1 MGLIKTML
9 TNNSYFYA
17 MIEQVRKILAEGE
30 SITSEFKTS
39 KTELSKNVF
48 ESICAFLN
56 RNGGN
61 LLLGVTDKGAVEGI
75 DKDNIQRVF
84 DTLVT
89 NLNNPQKLS
98 PTFYLT
104 PKIVEIDGKLI
115 IHLQIPESSQVHSTV
130 GRIFDRNGDGDFNIS
145 GNHALV
151 EQLYQRKSNTFT
163 ETTIYKYLAPGDFRA
178 DLIARVRK
186 TAQIQRPGHPWENM
200 TDEELL
206 KSAKLYRKD
215 FKTGEEGY
223 TLAAA
228 LLFGRDEVIHNIL
241 PAYKTDAIVRKVN
254 TDRYDDRLEVRTNLI
269 ESYDLLM
276 EFARKHLPDP
286 FYLEKDQRIS
296 LRDTIF
302 REIIA
307 NTLIH
312 REYINSFPAKFIIG
326 NTTVIIENWNKP
338 YGHGLINPVN
348 FYTHPKNP
356 NILEVFK
363 QIGRAEELGSGVRN
377 VFRYAKIY
385 GGAEPV
391 FQEGDIFKTI
401 IAVPVEV
408 KEKQEVKT
416 GEGISEGLNEGIS
429 DTENTQND
437 TEESKSDTEKSKN
450 DAVNIYFRIID
461 AVNDA
466 VKSFSVTVNE
476 TNDTIKG
483 ADVTI
488 NDTINGTDDT
498 INDTIKRRYID
509 IVETLLK
516 SPGLRSNALA
526 GKMKVSEV
534 TIRRDMQTLDKLDLV
549 EYRGS
554 KKTGGYFLTQRLL
567 QKIKL

>member
-1 MGLIKTML
+1 ML

-61 LLLGVTDKGAVEGI
+61 LLLGVTNNGTIEGI
-75 DKDNIQRVF
+75 DKEKIHRVY
-84 DTLVT
+84 DTLVA

-104 PKIVEIDGKLI
+104 PAIVEIDGKLI
-115 IHLQIPESSQVHSTV
+115 IHLQIPESSQVHSTA

-145 GNHALV
+145 GNHTLV
-151 EQLYQRKSNTFT
+151 EQLYQRKSNTFS
-163 ETTIYKYLAPGDFRA
+163 ETTIYKYLAFTDFRPE
-178 DLIARVRK
+178 LIARVRK
-186 TAQIQRPGHPWENM
+186 TALIQRPGHPWENM

-228 LLFGRDEVIHNIL
+228 LLFGKDEVIHNIL
-241 PAYKTDAIVRKVN
+241 PAYKTDVIVRKMN

-286 FYLEKDQRIS
+286 FHLEKDQRIS

-312 REYINSFPAKFIIG
+312 REYLNSFPAKFIIE
-326 NTTVIIENWNKP
+326 NATVTIENWNKP
-338 YGHGLINPVN
+338 HGHGLINPVN

-377 VFRYAKIY
+377 VFRYGKVY

-391 FQEGDIFKTI
+391 FQEGDVFKTI

-408 KEKQEVKT
+408 INFIEDT
-416 GEGISEGLNEGIS
+416 
-429 DTENTQND
+429 DTEKIQN
-437 TEESKSDTEKSKN
+437 DTEKSKN
-450 DAVNIYFRIID
+450 DAVNIYSRIID

-466 VKSFSVTVNE
+466 VKFLSDTINDTVND
-476 TNDTIKG
+476 TDDTIKG
-483 ADVTI
+483 VDVTI
-488 NDTINGTDDT
+488 NDTTIGSDDT
-498 INDTIKRRYID
+498 IKKRYFD
-509 IVETLLK
+509 IVETLLN

-526 GKMKVSEV
+526 GKMNVTEV
-534 TIRRDMQTLDKLDLV
+534 TIRRDMQKLDKLDLV

-554 KKTGGYFLTQRLL
+554 KKTGGYYLTQKLL

>member
-1 MGLIKTML
+1 MD
-9 TNNSYFYA
+9 FA
-17 MIEQVRKILAEGE
+17 A
-30 SITSEFKTS
+30 
-39 KTELSKNVF
+39 
-48 ESICAFLN
+48 A
-56 RNGGN
+56 
-61 LLLGVTDKGAVEGI
+61 
-75 DKDNIQRVF
+75 
-84 DTLVT
+84 
-89 NLNNPQKLS
+89 
-98 PTFYLT
+98 
-104 PKIVEIDGKLI
+104 
-115 IHLQIPESSQVHSTV
+115 LQIPESSQVHSTA

-145 GNHALV
+145 GNHTLV

-163 ETTIYKYLAPGDFRA
+163 ETTIYKYLVPGDFRP

-200 TDEELL
+200 MNEELL

-223 TLAAA
+223 TLAAT
-228 LLFGRDEVIHNIL
+228 LLFGKDEVIHNIL

-269 ESYDLLM
+269 ESYDLIM

-286 FYLEKDQRIS
+286 FYLDKDQRIS

-312 REYINSFPAKFIIG
+312 REYINSFTTKFIIE
-326 NTTVIIENWNKP
+326 NATVTIENWNKP

-356 NILEVFK
+356 NIFEVFK
-363 QIGRAEELGSGVRN
+363 QIGRAEELDSGVRN

-408 KEKQEVKT
+408 KEKLEDKT
-416 GEGISEGLNEGIS
+416 GEGINEGL
-429 DTENTQND
+429 
-437 TEESKSDTEKSKN
+437 
-450 DAVNIYFRIID
+450 
-461 AVNDA
+461 
-466 VKSFSVTVNE
+466 
-476 TNDTIKG
+476 NDTIKG

-488 NDTINGTDDT
+488 KDADDTVNVT
-498 INDTIKRRYID
+498 INDAEKNQNDTEHIFSKISDAVNDAVKERLKAELSGIIKKNGLSLPKLMNFYSIKRATAQRDMKILKD
-509 IVETLLK
+509 IGFISFVG
-516 SPGLRSNALA
+516 SPKA
-526 GKMKVSEV
+526 GKYMATEK
-534 TIRRDMQTLDKLDLV
+534 
-549 EYRGS
+549 
-554 KKTGGYFLTQRLL
+554 LL
-567 QKIKL
+567 QIITKL

>member
-1 MGLIKTML
+1 
-9 TNNSYFYA
+9 

-30 SITSEFKTS
+30 NITSEFKTS

-61 LLLGVTDKGAVEGI
+61 LLLGVTNDGTIEGI
-75 DKDNIQRVF
+75 DKEKIHRVF

-104 PKIVEIDGKLI
+104 PAIVEIDGKLI
-115 IHLQIPESSQVHSTV
+115 IHLQIPESSQVHSTA

-151 EQLYQRKSNTFT
+151 EQLYQRKSNSFS
-163 ETTIYKYLAPGDFRA
+163 ETTIYKYLAFTDFRPE
-178 DLIARVRK
+178 LIARVRK
-186 TAQIQRPGHPWENM
+186 TALIQRPGHPWENM

-215 FKTGEEGY
+215 FKSGEEGY

-228 LLFGRDEVIHNIL
+228 LLFGKDEVIHNIL

-276 EFARKHLPDP
+276 EFTRKHLPDP
-286 FYLEKDQRIS
+286 FHLEKDQRIS

-312 REYINSFPAKFIIG
+312 REYLNSFPAKFIIE
-326 NTTVIIENWNKP
+326 NATVTIENWNKP

-356 NILEVFK
+356 NILEIFK

-377 VFRYAKIY
+377 VFRYGKVY

-391 FQEGDIFKTI
+391 FQEGDVFKTI
-401 IAVPVEV
+401 IAVPVEA

-416 GEGISEGLNEGIS
+416 GEGISEGISEGLNEGLN
-429 DTENTQND
+429 DAVNTQND
-437 TEESKSDTEKSKN
+437 TEESINDTEHIFS
-450 DAVNIYFRIID
+450 RIID

-466 VKSFSVTVNE
+466 VKAFNVTVND
-476 TNDTIKG
+476 TDDTVNDTDDTIKVV
-483 ADVTI
+483 DVTI
-488 NDTINGTDDT
+488 NDTIKPITDTTGKILFNIISFVDKQPGSKAGEIAVQ
-498 INDTIKRRYID
+498 INRSIQATERYIA
-509 IVETLLK
+509 I
-516 SPGLRSNALA
+516 LR
-526 GKMKVSEV
+526 
-534 TIRRDMQTLDKLDLV
+534 KLNMI
-549 EYRGS
+549 EHSGP
-554 KKTGGYFLTQRLL
+554 KNIGGYYLTE
-567 QKIKL
+567 KILKLINQ

>member
-1 MGLIKTML
+1 MGLMKIML

-30 SITSEFKTS
+30 SISSEFKTS

-61 LLLGVTDKGAVEGI
+61 LLLGVTNNGTIEGI
-75 DKDNIQRVF
+75 DKEKIHKVF

-104 PKIVEIDGKLI
+104 PAIVEIDGKLI
-115 IHLQIPESSQVHSTV
+115 IHLQIPESSQVHSTI

-151 EQLYQRKSNTFT
+151 EQLYQRKSNTFS
-163 ETTIYKYLAPGDFRA
+163 ETTIYKYLAFTDFRPE
-178 DLIARVRK
+178 LITRVRK
-186 TAQIQRPGHPWENM
+186 TVLIQRPGHPWENM

-228 LLFGRDEVIHNIL
+228 LLFGKDEVIHNIL
-241 PAYKTDAIVRKVN
+241 PTYKTDAIVRKVN

-276 EFARKHLPDP
+276 EFAKKHLPDP
-286 FYLEKDQRIS
+286 FHLEKDQRIS

-312 REYINSFPAKFIIG
+312 REYLNSFPAKFIIE
-326 NTTVIIENWNKP
+326 NATVTIENWNKP
-338 YGHGLINPVN
+338 YGHGMINPVN

-377 VFRYAKIY
+377 VFRYGKVY

-391 FQEGDIFKTI
+391 FQEGDVFKTI
-401 IAVPVEV
+401 IAVPVKAEKV
-408 KEKQEVKT
+408 KEEQEVKT

-429 DTENTQND
+429 EGIND
-437 TEESKSDTEKSKN
+437 TEN
-450 DAVNIYFRIID
+450 DAVNIYSRIID

-466 VKSFSVTVNE
+466 VKAFNVTVNE

-483 ADVTI
+483 NDVTI
-488 NDTINGTDDT
+488 NDTIKPITDTTGKILFNIISFVDKQPGSKAAEIAVQ
-498 INDTIKRRYID
+498 INRSIQATERYIA
-509 IVETLLK
+509 ILRKLK
-516 SPGLRSNALA
+516 MIEHSGPKN
-526 GKMKVSEV
+526 
-534 TIRRDMQTLDKLDLV
+534 I
-549 EYRGS
+549 
-554 KKTGGYFLTQRLL
+554 GGYYLTE
-567 QKIKL
+567 KILILINQ

>member
-1 MGLIKTML
+1 
-9 TNNSYFYA
+9 
-17 MIEQVRKILAEGE
+17 MIEQVRKILTEGE

-61 LLLGVTDKGAVEGI
+61 LLLGVTNNGTIEGI
-75 DKDNIQRVF
+75 DKEKIQKVF

-104 PKIVEIDGKLI
+104 PAIVEIDKKLI
-115 IHLQIPESSQVHSTV
+115 IHLQIPESSQVHSTA

-151 EQLYQRKSNTFT
+151 EQLYQRKSNTFS
-163 ETTIYKYLAPGDFRA
+163 ETTIYKYLAFSDFRPE
-178 DLIARVRK
+178 LIARVRK
-186 TAQIQRPGHPWENM
+186 TALIQRPGHPWENM

-228 LLFGRDEVIHNIL
+228 LLFGKDEVIHNIL

-276 EFARKHLPDP
+276 EFTRKHLPDP
-286 FYLEKDQRIS
+286 FHLEKDQRIS

-312 REYINSFPAKFIIG
+312 REYLNSFPAKFIIE
-326 NTTVIIENWNKP
+326 NATITIENWNKP

-377 VFRYAKIY
+377 VFRYGKVY

-391 FQEGDIFKTI
+391 FQEGDVFKTI
-401 IAVPVEV
+401 IALPVEA

-416 GEGISEGLNEGIS
+416 GEGISEGLNEGI
-429 DTENTQND
+429 ND
-437 TEESKSDTEKSKN
+437 AAN
-450 DAVNIYFRIID
+450 DAVNIYSRIID

-466 VKSFSVTVNE
+466 VKALSDTVNDTDDTVNVTVN
-476 TNDTIKG
+476 DT
-483 ADVTI
+483 DVTV
-488 NDTINGTDDT
+488 NDTDDT
-498 INDTIKRRYID
+498 IKKRYCD
-509 IVETLLK
+509 IIELLLNT
-516 SPGLRSNALA
+516 PGLRSNAIA
-526 GKMKVSEV
+526 GIIKVTDV
-534 TIRRDMQTLDKLDLV
+534 TVRRDMQKLAKTQLV
-549 EYRGS
+549 EFRGPA
-554 KKTGGYFLTQRLL
+554 KTGGYYLTE
-567 QKIKL
+567 KILKLINQ

>member
-1 MGLIKTML
+1 MKTML

-17 MIEQVRKILAEGE
+17 MIEQVRKILTEGE

-48 ESICAFLN
+48 DSICAFLN

-61 LLLGVTDKGAVEGI
+61 LLLGVTNNGTIEGI
-75 DKDNIQRVF
+75 DKEKIHRVY

-104 PKIVEIDGKLI
+104 PAIVEIDGKLI
-115 IHLQIPESSQVHSTV
+115 IHLQIPESSQVHSTA

-151 EQLYQRKSNTFT
+151 EQLYQRKSNSFS
-163 ETTIYKYLAPGDFRA
+163 ETTIYKYLAFTDFRPE
-178 DLIARVRK
+178 LIARVRK
-186 TAQIQRPGHPWENM
+186 TALIQRPGHPWENM

-228 LLFGRDEVIHNIL
+228 LLFGKDEVIHNIL

-286 FYLEKDQRIS
+286 FHLEKDQRIS

-312 REYINSFPAKFIIG
+312 REYLNSFPAKFIIE
-326 NTTVIIENWNKP
+326 NATVTIENWNKP

-377 VFRYAKIY
+377 VFRYAKVY

-391 FQEGDIFKTI
+391 FQEGDVFKTI
-401 IAVPVEV
+401 IALPVKAEKV
-408 KEKQEVKT
+408 KEEQEVKT
-416 GEGISEGLNEGIS
+416 GEGISEGISEGLNG
-429 DTENTQND
+429 
-437 TEESKSDTEKSKN
+437 
-450 DAVNIYFRIID
+450 AVNIYSRIID

-466 VKSFSVTVNE
+466 VKAFSVKVNE

-488 NDTINGTDDT
+488 NDTINGTDDI
-498 INDTIKRRYID
+498 INDTIKKRYID

-516 SPGLRSNALA
+516 SPGLRSNALS
-526 GKMKVSEV
+526 GKMNVTEV

-554 KKTGGYFLTQRLL
+554 KKTGGYYLTQKLL